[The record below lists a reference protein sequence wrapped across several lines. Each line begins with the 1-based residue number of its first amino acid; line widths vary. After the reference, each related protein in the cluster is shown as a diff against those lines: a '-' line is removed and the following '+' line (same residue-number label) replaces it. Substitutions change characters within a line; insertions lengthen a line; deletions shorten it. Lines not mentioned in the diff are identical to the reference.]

1 MAFLRSM
8 SKIPYHSF
16 CYFPKPSSFSSSPP
30 PLSGDALVS
39 AAVSILKHQRSKSRW
54 SNLRSLLTA
63 TKDKRLTASQF
74 SEIAVQLRNNAH
86 LAMRFFQFTVDHS
99 LSSHSL
105 YSYATVI
112 HILARSRLKL
122 HALNLIKSAMCRFP
136 EAQQQVTATPVAIL
150 EALIIT
156 YRACASA
163 PFVFDLLVRACLESK
178 KIDIAVEIY
187 AILKSKNVYL
197 RTRTCN
203 SLIES
208 VTKSRG
214 CFAGYNLY
222 REIFNLDVDNVVR
235 NQSSGKGVCPTA
247 NTLNVV
253 MIGFYREGLVDKV
266 EEVWQEFANVDC
278 VPNIYSFNVLMA
290 AYCDDR
296 RMKDAMRLWEEMES
310 RGLNHDAVAYNTVI
324 GGFCG
329 IGEVGRAEEIYR
341 EMVMKGVES
350 TCITFEHLING
361 YCKIGDFDSVT
372 MLYKDIC
379 RKNFCPGSSTV
390 NVIIKSLCDKNKI
403 SAASEFYRM
412 AVKKHDVVL
421 EKENYENLMRG
432 LCQEGKTEEALKL
445 QVELVG
451 KGFRPNSVGMEPN

>member
-1 MAFLRSM
+1 MGLLCGHQWRFFDQCPKSPTILSAIS
-8 SKIPYHSF
+8 
-16 CYFPKPSSFSSSPP
+16 PKPLVLHPP

-136 EAQQQVTATPVAIL
+136 EAQQQVPATPVAIL

-208 VTKSRG
+208 VTKSR
-214 CFAGYNLY
+214 
-222 REIFNLDVDNVVR
+222 
-235 NQSSGKGVCPTA
+235 
-247 NTLNVV
+247 
-253 MIGFYREGLVDKV
+253 
-266 EEVWQEFANVDC
+266 
-278 VPNIYSFNVLMA
+278 

-296 RMKDAMRLWEEMES
+296 RMKDAMSLWEEMES

-329 IGEVGRAEEIYR
+329 VGEVGRAEEIYR

-361 YCKIGDFDSVT
+361 YCKTGDFDSVT
-372 MLYKDIC
+372 MLYKDMC

-403 SAASEFYRM
+403 SAASEFHRM

-445 QVELVG
+445 QVEMVG

>member
-1 MAFLRSM
+1 M
-8 SKIPYHSF
+8 SKIPCHSF

-30 PLSGDALVS
+30 PLSGDDLVL

-86 LAMRFFQFTVDHS
+86 LAMRFFHFTVDHS

-136 EAQQQVTATPVAIL
+136 EAPQQVTATPVAIL
-150 EALIIT
+150 EALVIT

-208 VTKSRG
+208 VAKSRG

-222 REIFNLDVDNVVR
+222 REIFYLDVDNVVR
-235 NQSSGKGVCPTA
+235 NRNSGKGVCPTA

-266 EEVWQEFANVDC
+266 EEVWQQEFASVGC

-290 AYCDDR
+290 AYCDEG
-296 RMKDAMRLWEEMES
+296 RMKDAMRVWEEMEN
-310 RGLNHDAVAYNTVI
+310 RGLNRDAVAYKHLF
-324 GGFCG
+324 GGFVG
-329 IGEVGRAEEIYR
+329 LERLGGPRRFIG
-341 EMVMKGVES
+341 KW
-350 TCITFEHLING
+350 
-361 YCKIGDFDSVT
+361 
-372 MLYKDIC
+372 
-379 RKNFCPGSSTV
+379 KNFSLGSSTV

-421 EKENYENLMRG
+421 EKENYENLTRG

-445 QVELVG
+445 QVEMVG
-451 KGFRPNSVGMEPN
+451 KGFRPNSAGM